1 MKKCPKCQKEF
12 KDYEFF
18 CPYCGTRLM
27 ESTSTDSSKVAV
39 SGNANAVSA
48 HIDSHNVQNIVEAQ
62 KSDAERAELN
72 ERQFQETV
80 KEKFLQ
86 CNLDSKALAELE
98 LLRDGFHIS
107 KQRADEIIQSVRT
120 NMEKI
125 HDTPHKAQALSD
137 LIQEVRQAIR
147 NNNIGVLQRKMG
159 VLEHYARHSSNSDIQ
174 FYYNLLL
181 ASFAPRELS
190 KSNLKSNCNDYWN
203 LFWTIVSLL
212 KQGDQH
218 GANALQP
225 RLTSYD
231 APYGNMLLMTALDY
245 LFEYGKDQ
253 LDCFIIQVR
262 QELDKAEREGISGV
276 LQAFFSALRNITG
289 KPSEYEDEYDFYCQY
304 TLNGILPSK
313 SKTALGGISSS
324 RTVLPQMQGFDPIQ
338 AANTLHLGEMPD
350 MLQTQ
355 YDLKTIGRIAD
366 VPQMEKT
373 TPDKPIMPD
382 LPDIPPIPSQSEQ
395 PEQCFSKSKSTPQ
408 PSKFSA
414 EAILMAESARESYD
428 ELANDDP
435 LVKKEGIIL
444 TNSARLAEKYRCP
457 QQEIID
463 LFNVFI
469 DSSLQQEMVW
479 HLLDAYNYTDL
490 LGDRPNW
497 RHYNDLV
504 TLFINQNNLQNG
516 IELQLFIIGGDDVIP
531 VPIVTDPYEFGT
543 GSIPC
548 DMCYSFEGT
557 YIPDM
562 LDGELGEIRKEC
574 VRNSIARLP
583 LEDGVLSTDLQGDLG
598 AYLNLCT
605 IFPKG
610 IPVGNVVMTSNS
622 EWIPASTTMSEH
634 LPLLFN
640 TEDPEL
646 IRNGMYISP
655 KLITCD
661 QQSLDIYCKSLKNA
675 DMLMFNLHGD
685 NLPEHS
691 GFYNDYSDEAFNVD
705 LLNRSNARVLNTVA
719 CFGARYVEY
728 HREESI
734 LLSSLYRGGILL
746 YTGSLVSV
754 PMYNDYQ
761 NPENNEA
768 RTLLFNPG
776 TGSEV
781 FMRLYSIYLFTG
793 IPVGQA
799 LLQAKCDYYNMCR
812 HVESDGFSLST
823 ILMFGL
829 YGNPMLHVKRQDHVI
844 DSALENDA
852 MPPTPVKSVPHRL
865 TKTNVTPL
873 FKKSKANSLLEQV
886 QAATDSNF
894 AYMRKIVETTL
905 NESYG
910 LTSEML
916 YNISGFERF
925 SEGEQNDAGYFFYYH
940 NPNRHFSSD
949 CFVEVDKQG
958 TIKRIYTTK

>member
-1 MKKCPKCQKEF
+1 MKVCPKCQKEF

-18 CPYCGTRLM
+18 CPYCGTRLLDG
-27 ESTSTDSSKVAV
+27 TSMDSSKVAV
-39 SGNANAVSA
+39 SGDANAISA
-48 HIDSHNVQNIVEAQ
+48 HIDSHNVQNIIEAQ

-72 ERQFQETV
+72 ERQFQEAV
-80 KEKFLQ
+80 KEKYLQ
-86 CNLDSKALAELE
+86 SNLDSKALAELE

-107 KQRADEIIQSVRT
+107 KQRADDIIQSVRA

-125 HDTPHKAQALSD
+125 HDTPQKAQAMSD
-137 LIQEVRQAIR
+137 LIREVEQAIR
-147 NNNIGVLQRKMG
+147 DNNIGALEREMG
-159 VLEHYARHSSNSDIQ
+159 VLEQYVPHSPNSDIT
-174 FYYNLLL
+174 FYYNLLV
-181 ASFAPRELS
+181 ASFTPRKLS
-190 KSNLKSNCNDYWN
+190 KSSLKSNSYDYWG
-203 LFWTIVSLL
+203 LFWTAVSFL

-218 GANALQP
+218 SANAMHP
-225 RLTSYD
+225 RLASYD

-245 LFEYGKDQ
+245 LFEYGKNQ
-253 LDCFIIQVR
+253 LEYCIVQVR
-262 QELDKAEREGISGV
+262 QQLDKAERKGISGV
-276 LQAFFSALRNITG
+276 LKAFFSTLKNITE
-289 KPSEYEDEYDFYCQY
+289 KPSEYDDLYDFYCQY

-313 SKTALGGISSS
+313 SKIVQRGSSSS

-366 VPQMEKT
+366 VPQMGKT
-373 TPDKPIMPD
+373 MPDKLIMPD

-395 PEQCFSKSKSTPQ
+395 PEQCSSKAKSTPK

-444 TNSARLAEKYRCP
+444 TNSVRLAEKYRCP
-457 QQEIID
+457 RQEIID

-469 DSSLQQEMVW
+469 DSSLQQEMTW
-479 HLLDAYNYTDL
+479 HLLDAYDHANL
-490 LGDRPNW
+490 LGDKPTW

-504 TLFINQNNLQNG
+504 TLFINQNNLQTG
-516 IELQLFIIGGDDVIP
+516 IGFHLFIIGGDDVIP
-531 VPIVTDPYEFGT
+531 VPIVIDPYENGT

-562 LDGELGEIRKEC
+562 LDGELGEICKEC
-574 VRNSIARLP
+574 VRNSVARLP
-583 LEDGVLSTDLQGDLG
+583 LEDGVLSTDLQGDIG

-605 IFPKG
+605 LFPKG

-622 EWIPASTTMSEH
+622 KWIPASTTMSEH

-661 QQSLDIYCKSLKNA
+661 QQSLDIYCKSLKDA

-685 NLPEHS
+685 NSPERS
-691 GFYNDYSDEAFNVD
+691 GFYNDYDEAFNVD

-728 HREESI
+728 LREESI
-734 LLSSLYRGGILL
+734 LLSSLYGGGILL

-754 PMYNDYQ
+754 PMYYNIQ
-761 NPENNEA
+761 NPENNEVRA
-768 RTLLFNPG
+768 LLFNPG

-781 FMRLYSIYLFTG
+781 FMRLYSIYLFKG
-793 IPVGQA
+793 IPAGQA

-812 HVESDGFSLST
+812 HVEDDGFSLST
-823 ILMFGL
+823 ILMFSL
-829 YGNPMLHVKRQDHVI
+829 YGNPMLHVKELSHVI

-852 MPPTPVKSVPHRL
+852 MPPAPVKSVPHRL
-865 TKTNVTPL
+865 TKKNVTPL

-894 AYMRKIVETTL
+894 AHMRKIVEITL

-910 LTSEML
+910 ITSEML
-916 YNISGFERF
+916 YNISEFESF
-925 SEGEQNDAGYFFYYH
+925 SEGVLNDAGYFFYYH

-949 CFVEVDKQG
+949 FFVEVDKQG